1 VICEKNSVKEDSESL
16 SLPCE
21 CFHKGDNSL
30 KELDKKTVK
39 KIRKLLKDGKDVPEI
54 CKTFGIPP
62 EEWRET
68 SIKYDFFK

>member
-1 VICEKNSVKEDSESL
+1 M
-16 SLPCE
+16 
-21 CFHKGDNSL
+21 